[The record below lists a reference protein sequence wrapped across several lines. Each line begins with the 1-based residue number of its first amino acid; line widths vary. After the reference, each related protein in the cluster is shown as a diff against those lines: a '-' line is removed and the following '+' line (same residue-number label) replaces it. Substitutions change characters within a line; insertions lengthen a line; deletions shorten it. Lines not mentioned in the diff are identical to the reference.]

1 MCFFEVSGLA
11 LGKEFFLSGPSLFE
25 KILIKCIILNQ
36 QFKYVN
42 SQVGMA
48 FSSLES

>member
-11 LGKEFFLSGPSLFE
+11 LGKEFCVSGHSLFE
-25 KILIKCIILNQ
+25 KILTKNTILNQ

-42 SQVGMA
+42 SRVGNA
-48 FSSLES
+48 FFSFS